1 MTKTISDPSLTDR
14 YVHEVLKHVPEAKRA
29 SVEQQLRTQLAHTDN
44 ERQTLNELGEPAVL
58 AVRFG
63 GRPRHLIGPAH
74 FDEYLRLLRLLLV
87 TVLPVVG
94 TVMLLVQGLS
104 GGDVLDVLTG
114 TASVLLQV
122 GFQLVFWVTVAFAVI
137 DRVDPAAAS
146 AWSIEDLPEPAQRH
160 IGLADTVIGVSALA
174 LLIWTILWQR
184 DHWLITAADGS
195 LVPALNPDLW
205 SWWLPVL
212 LVILVAS
219 IALEV
224 VKYLAGRWTFTL
236 AAVNTVLNFGFAGV
250 VLWLAGEDMLLN
262 PAVSAVLP
270 EGVPFL
276 LDSLPWILAVIAL
289 FDTAQGWWRAARGRY
304 GS

>member
-1 MTKTISDPSLTDR
+1 MTKTISESSLTDR
-14 YVHEVLKHVPEAKRA
+14 YVHEVLKHVPEENRGTARKELRA
-29 SVEQQLRTQLAHTDN
+29 QLAHEDN
-44 ERQTLNELGEPAVL
+44 ARQALTELGDPAL
-58 AVRFG
+58 LSVRFG

-94 TVMLLVQGLS
+94 TVMLLLQAMTGS
-104 GGDVLDVLTG
+104 DVLDVFTG
-114 TASVLLQV
+114 TLSVLLQV

-137 DRVDPAAAS
+137 DRFEPSAAS
-146 AWSIEDLPEPAQRH
+146 DWTVDDLPEPVQRR
-160 IGLADTVIGVSALA
+160 ISLADTVIGVSALA

-195 LVPALNPDLW
+195 LVPALNPALW
-205 SWWLPVL
+205 SVWLPVL
-212 LVILVAS
+212 LVVLVAS
-219 IALEV
+219 VALEV
-224 VKYLAGRWTFTL
+224 FKYLAGRWTIAL
-236 AAVNTVLNFGFAGV
+236 AAVNTVLNLAFAGA

-276 LDSLPWILAVIAL
+276 VNSLPWIIALVAL
-289 FDTAQGWWRAARGRY
+289 FDTAQGWWRAARGRD